1 MLHGFPETMKGAKK
15 QLLGYVLV
23 LLHGENL
30 NIMNAL
36 DKFKYDNQR
45 RTSGDETPMFTPN

>member
-1 MLHGFPETMKGAKK
+1 MLHGLPETAEGAKK

-23 LLHGENL
+23 LLPGENL

-36 DKFKYDNQR
+36 EKFKYDNR
-45 RTSGDETPMFTPN
+45 RRASGDEIPMFTPN

>member
-1 MLHGFPETMKGAKK
+1 MLHGFAETVEGAKK

-23 LLHGENL
+23 LLPGENL

-36 DKFKYDNQR
+36 EKFKYDNQR

>member
-1 MLHGFPETMKGAKK
+1 MLHGLPETEEGVKK

-23 LLHGENL
+23 LLPGKNL
-30 NIMNAL
+30 NIMNVL
-36 DKFKYDNQR
+36 EKFKYDNRR